1 MSDQRKTIS
10 IDPALLGRTISGS
23 KTKTNS
29 TRKRREKPTTQV
41 NASTLRRALI
51 ERIKLKRAEEKKNT
65 VGASSSLSESIDSD
79 KDKEKKAEEP
89 KIQDPN
95 KGEYQSS
102 IDFLDKLAQKRA
114 EERALRKR
122 LSRQPRQPRQPTQS
136 RPSQQIA
143 ISTELPS
150 SFTHHTTPKARTFK
164 RYSVEPV
171 NVSQRT
177 HTPTNPVGIVKPS
190 SVPISTQMETNKPKK
205 PQRPLVRPIA
215 APIHNPISLPS
226 PPPYGNLKAGV
237 KPTFR
242 SYHNRTLRNTRF
254 SIRNQTPQEVEKMRD
269 TVSQK
274 VNSQIKD
281 ALPQFQKPMRRI
293 KRRLRNTK
301 TKTFSLGRK
310 GGRVGVLLK
319 NRATRRK
326 VASELTQLR
335 RKKIGEIRQFLRDRD
350 LIRAGTTA
358 PNEVLRA
365 IYEQSILTGNVSN
378 KNKDNLI
385 HNYMATDSL

>member
-10 IDPALLGRTISGS
+10 IDPALLGGSVSGPKS
-23 KTKTNS
+23 KSNS
-29 TRKRREKPTTQV
+29 TRKKREKPSAQI

-65 VGASSSLSESIDSD
+65 VGGTSALNESISPD
-79 KDKEKKAEEP
+79 KPKINKVEEP
-89 KIQDPN
+89 KTQDTTKN
-95 KGEYQSS
+95 EYQSS
-102 IDFLDKLAQKRA
+102 IDFLDKLAQKRS
-114 EERALRKR
+114 EERSLRKR
-122 LSRQPRQPRQPTQS
+122 QPKQHRQQRQP

-143 ISTELPS
+143 ISTELPP
-150 SFTHHTTPKARTFK
+150 SFSDRKIPKARTFK
-164 RYSVEPV
+164 RYSVDTA
-171 NVSQRT
+171 NVP
-177 HTPTNPVGIVKPS
+177 PTNPVEIVNPS
-190 SVPISTQMETNKPKK
+190 VISTSTQMKTDKPKK
-205 PQRPLVRPIA
+205 SQRPSLQPIA
-215 APIHNPISLPS
+215 APIYNPISLPS
-226 PPPYGNLKAGV
+226 PPPYGNLKAGI
-237 KPTFR
+237 KPTYR
-242 SYHNRTLRNTRF
+242 SYHNKTLRNTRF

-274 VNSQIKD
+274 VNSEIKN
-281 ALPQFQKPMRRI
+281 ALPQPQKPIRRI
-293 KRRLRNTK
+293 KRRFRNTK

-326 VASELTQLR
+326 IASELTQLR
-335 RKKIGEIRQFLRDRD
+335 RKKIGEIRQFLRERD

-358 PNEVLRA
+358 PNEILRA

-385 HNYMATDSL
+385 HNYMATDSV

>member
-10 IDPALLGRTISGS
+10 IDPALLSGS
-23 KTKTNS
+23 VSGPKSKSNS
-29 TRKRREKPTTQV
+29 TRKKREKPTAQI

-65 VGASSSLSESIDSD
+65 VGATTALNESISSD
-79 KDKEKKAEEP
+79 KTKNNKVEEP
-89 KIQDPN
+89 KTQDTSKN
-95 KGEYQSS
+95 EYQAS
-102 IDFLDKLAQKRA
+102 IDFLDKLAQKRR
-114 EERALRKR
+114 EERSLRK
-122 LSRQPRQPRQPTQS
+122 RQPRQPRQQRQT

-143 ISTELPS
+143 ISTELPA
-150 SFTHHTTPKARTFK
+150 SFTERTAPKARTFK
-164 RYSVEPV
+164 GYRVDTA
-171 NVSQRT
+171 NVPPT
-177 HTPTNPVGIVKPS
+177 HPVGIANPPVIS
-190 SVPISTQMETNKPKK
+190 TSTQMKANKSTQS
-205 PQRPLVRPIA
+205 QRPSLHPIA
-215 APIHNPISLPS
+215 APISLPS
-226 PPPYGNLKAGV
+226 PPPYGNLKAGI
-237 KPTFR
+237 KPTYR

-274 VNSQIKD
+274 VNTEIKN
-281 ALPQFQKPMRRI
+281 ALPQPQKPIRRI
-293 KRRLRNTK
+293 KRRFRNTR

-326 VASELTQLR
+326 IASELTQLR

-385 HNYMATDSL
+385 HNYMATDSS